1 MRGVMTL
8 QLTDEDGEYLVRL
21 ARRAITLFITEGK
34 TLKEQPPTPKLREK
48 AGAFVTL
55 KTYPEGRL
63 RGCIGYPEPA
73 LPLYLAVIQAAISAA
88 TQDPRFYPVTP
99 GELPNLTVEVSVL
112 TPPEPII
119 VDDRREL
126 PDLIRVG
133 RDGLI
138 IRAGPWSGLLLPQV
152 PVEWGWDS
160 REFLDQTCVKAGLP
174 PGCWMRPDVEVFR
187 FTAIVFAEEK
197 PMGRVVRE
205 RLTAGED
212 HGLR

>member
-1 MRGVMTL
+1 MEPL
-8 QLTDEDGEYLVRL
+8 N
-21 ARRAITLFITEGK
+21 
-34 TLKEQPPTPKLREK
+34 PKFQEK

-55 KTYPEGRL
+55 KTYPEGHL
-63 RGCIGYPEPA
+63 RGCIGYPEPTF
-73 LPLYLAVIQAAISAA
+73 PLYQAVIRAAISAA

-112 TPPEPII
+112 TPPEPLR
-119 VDDRREL
+119 VDDRSKL
-126 PDLIRVG
+126 PGLIMVG

-138 IRAGPWSGLLLPQV
+138 VRAGPWSGLLLPQV

-205 RLTAGED
+205 ELCKG
-212 HGLR
+212 